1 MLWQLQASDLT
12 GQKQVQEGSCQ
23 PAVPLIYLE
32 YFPSDFCIDSLEV
45 MKQHILTTNMS
56 TVIGSSPSL
65 FRVFSSWNKKK
76 GKTKIY
82 HLEKESRFQHR
93 AFPYFMLQ
101 WWLFILD
108 EAKDSNTADVTTCSS
123 NLLSVRYMM
132 IVAVTLAAAV
142 LHALQWKSPADPF
155 EPEVLLWHTAAARA
169 GFPPAHAAP
178 VYQLQ
183 LLTLLKLLISPLLLF
198 SHIKPALKFSKTLR
212 AHPQLTWSQLAQWMA
227 LDSEHC
233 EVWGLKMERPQT
245 LLFCTKIHIRQLIKC
260 I

>member
-1 MLWQLQASDLT
+1 MFPEGVHSLSHSSFLREKFPDLTVMLWQLQASDLI

-82 HLEKESRFQHR
+82 HLEKESRFHHR
-93 AFPYFMLQ
+93 AFPYFMSQ

-123 NLLSVRYMM
+123 TFCLRD
-132 IVAVTLAAAV
+132 IV
-142 LHALQWKSPADPF
+142 
-155 EPEVLLWHTAAARA
+155 
-169 GFPPAHAAP
+169 
-178 VYQLQ
+178 
-183 LLTLLKLLISPLLLF
+183 
-198 SHIKPALKFSKTLR
+198 SHKK
-212 AHPQLTWSQLAQWMA
+212 
-227 LDSEHC
+227 
-233 EVWGLKMERPQT
+233 VGLKGDRV
-245 LLFCTKIHIRQLIKC
+245 
-260 I
+260 